1 MANRFLQSIRLV
13 LDAAA
18 SGQFRVALIG
28 GFALAFYGVQ
38 RATGDVDFLADGIG
52 SDALHSVLLE
62 GGAVCLHRS
71 EDAANY
77 GPGTSELSPVDFIY
91 ARRERALAMLAR
103 AKGKRVGGEAL
114 KVPVVDAEAL
124 IGLKLQGIVN
134 EPSRRH
140 QDEADI
146 RALLKA
152 RVDQLDEQ
160 VLRDYYRV
168 FEREWELDEL
178 LAELRKR

>member
-1 MANRFLQSIRLV
+1 
-13 LDAAA
+13 
-18 SGQFRVALIG
+18 
-28 GFALAFYGVQ
+28 
-38 RATGDVDFLADGIG
+38 
-52 SDALHSVLLE
+52 
-62 GGAVCLHRS
+62 
-71 EDAANY
+71 
-77 GPGTSELSPVDFIY
+77 
-91 ARRERALAMLAR
+91 MLAR
-103 AKGKRVGGEAL
+103 AKGQWVGGEAL

-160 VLRDYYRV
+160 VLRDYYRI